1 MAAQGSLDHYPAVT
15 ALDFRFYP
23 WCDGIPPMV
32 PVFNLWIYLGTGS
45 TAGSLIIGR
54 LAVEMALTLGLVWH
68 LAGRMWGPN
77 GARVAILAL
86 STSTLFLWS
95 IGTQQETGMTGIA
108 LLAVASLLT
117 EYRKSPAPAT
127 AVWVALAAVFG
138 ALCRD
143 YNLIL
148 IPCAMIGL
156 VLAKAPRRHLLYALG
171 TAVLVGSPWY
181 IRNAWF
187 TGNPLFPHDLGGWLP
202 TNDVHRDYM
211 AAVRSIFTYANPILW
226 HAVLNGL
233 LVGAGALGLL
243 ALPGLLSRKF
253 GARIIALLALVSLAL
268 CLIAIPSTAGGATY
282 ALRVMGP
289 GLPLLAVAAGRIG
302 IGRARRTLV
311 LIGLGLLPLS
321 VDAARRSWNFV
332 WHPHDSPWPYTW
344 TRWVKTQADLQAW
357 RQHPIWPQLVV
368 AAEGESIIV
377 QQPDHHIALTRLGGN
392 PVPLFSPE
400 ADVLTAAGP
409 IAFDDAVNV
418 LRQRRVR
425 FVVLS
430 DDQMQNT
437 LLLRSYPVTARL
449 LSMTPSVTIDQ
460 LRFYNLEL
468 IAQDLAQTAPLP
480 ESNP

>member
-1 MAAQGSLDHYPAVT
+1 MA
-15 ALDFRFYP
+15 
-23 WCDGIPPMV
+23 
-32 PVFNLWIYLGTGS
+32 
-45 TAGSLIIGR
+45 
-54 LAVEMALTLGLVWH
+54 
-68 LAGRMWGPN
+68 
-77 GARVAILAL
+77 
-86 STSTLFLWS
+86 
-95 IGTQQETGMTGIA
+95 GIA
-108 LLAVASLLT
+108 FLVLAALLM
-117 EYRKSPAPAT
+117 EYQKSPSTAT
-127 AVWVALAAVFG
+127 AVWVGLAAVFG

-143 YNLIL
+143 YYLIL
-148 IPCAMIGL
+148 IPVAWVGL
-156 VLAKAPRRHLLYALG
+156 ALLKAPRRHLLFALG
-171 TAVLVGSPWY
+171 AAVLVGSPWY
-181 IRNAWF
+181 VRNGWL

-480 ESNP
+480 EPNP